1 MHSNNQW
8 LDPLYLDSFLNEDEK
23 LIRENTKKYCQ
34 KNLLPNVVEN
44 NRNYYFDR
52 EIYKDFGKMGFL
64 GSTIKGFGSS
74 EINKVSYGLIAFEIE
89 SIDSSYR
96 SAISVQSSLVCHPID
111 KFGSKEQKETY
122 LPDLIK
128 GNLVGCFG
136 LTESE
141 AGSDPSSMKTNFKE
155 FEDHYLING
164 SKTWITNAPIADIF
178 LIWALNEKKD
188 IKLFLIPKKTKGL
201 KTSTIENKTSLK
213 ISPTGQIILDNVKI
227 PKETLLP
234 HTSGWKS
241 VYACLNNARYGISWG
256 VIGAAQSCWLIAKEY
271 AENRIMIKK
280 LYAKCI
286 EWAGYKNA
294 KTFLAI
300 ESFSESSFFPVPPD
314 LMIVPMVVAKRED
327 YLKMDEL
334 RGLSPSAENM
344 LERDI
349 SGNLQ
354 HEEKQKKFSHV
365 VIHNWELIGNY
376 AIRFYFSDGHNTG
389 LYSFKYLQKL
399 GDEKRVSLEDNNQ
412 LLHE

>member
-1 MHSNNQW
+1 MNSNNQW

-52 EIYKDFGKMGFL
+52 EIYKDFGRMGFL

-96 SAISVQSSLVCHPID
+96 SSISVQSSLVCHPID
-111 KFGSKEQKETY
+111 KYGSKEQKENY

-213 ISPTGQIILDNVKI
+213 ISPTGQIILDNVQI
-227 PKETLLP
+227 PKENLLP

-241 VYACLNNARYGISWG
+241 VYSCLNNARYGISWG
-256 VIGAAQSCWLIAKEY
+256 VLGAANNCWKISKEY
-271 AENRIMIKK
+271 TENRIMFKKPLAKNQLIQKK
-280 LYAKCI
+280 LAIMQTEISLGLSGCLH
-286 EWAGYKNA
+286 AGRSMDNGKDIKIAISMLKRNNC
-294 KTFLAI
+294 KKAI
-300 ESFSESSFFPVPPD
+300 EIVREARDMMGANGLIDEYHIMRHLVNLETVKTYEGAEDIHALILGKFQTDMDSF
-314 LMIVPMVVAKRED
+314 
-327 YLKMDEL
+327 
-334 RGLSPSAENM
+334 
-344 LERDI
+344 
-349 SGNLQ
+349 
-354 HEEKQKKFSHV
+354 
-365 VIHNWELIGNY
+365 
-376 AIRFYFSDGHNTG
+376 
-389 LYSFKYLQKL
+389 
-399 GDEKRVSLEDNNQ
+399 
-412 LLHE
+412 

>member
-1 MHSNNQW
+1 MNSNNQW

-34 KNLLPNVVEN
+34 KNLLPNVVDN

-155 FEDHYLING
+155 FENHYLING

-178 LIWALNEKKD
+178 LIWAVNERKD

-213 ISPTGQIILDNVKI
+213 ISPTGQIILDDVKI
-227 PKETLLP
+227 PKENLLP

-241 VYACLNNARYGISWG
+241 VYSCLNNARYGISWG
-256 VIGAAQSCWLIAKEY
+256 VLGAANNCWKISKEY
-271 AENRIMIKK
+271 TENRIMFKKPLAKNQLIQKK
-280 LYAKCI
+280 LAIMQTEISLGLSGCLH
-286 EWAGYKNA
+286 AGRSLDNGKDIKIAISMLKRNNC
-294 KTFLAI
+294 KKAI
-300 ESFSESSFFPVPPD
+300 EIVREARDMMGANGLIDEYHIMRHLVNLETVKTYEGAEDIHALILGKFQTDMDSF
-314 LMIVPMVVAKRED
+314 
-327 YLKMDEL
+327 
-334 RGLSPSAENM
+334 
-344 LERDI
+344 
-349 SGNLQ
+349 
-354 HEEKQKKFSHV
+354 
-365 VIHNWELIGNY
+365 
-376 AIRFYFSDGHNTG
+376 
-389 LYSFKYLQKL
+389 
-399 GDEKRVSLEDNNQ
+399 
-412 LLHE
+412 

>member
-96 SAISVQSSLVCHPID
+96 SAISVQSSLICHPID

-213 ISPTGQIILDNVKI
+213 ISPTGQIILENVKI
-227 PKETLLP
+227 PKDNLLP
-234 HTSGWKS
+234 NTSGWKS
-241 VYACLNNARYGISWG
+241 VYSCLNNARYGISWG
-256 VIGAAQSCWLIAKEY
+256 VLGAANNCWKISKEY
-271 AENRIMIKK
+271 TENRIMFKKPLAKNQLIQKK
-280 LYAKCI
+280 LAIMQTEISLGLSGCLH
-286 EWAGYKNA
+286 AGRSLDNGKDIKIAISMLKRNNC
-294 KTFLAI
+294 KKAI
-300 ESFSESSFFPVPPD
+300 EIVREARDMMGANGLIDEYHIMRHLINLETVKTYEGAEDIHALILGKFQTDMNSF
-314 LMIVPMVVAKRED
+314 
-327 YLKMDEL
+327 
-334 RGLSPSAENM
+334 
-344 LERDI
+344 
-349 SGNLQ
+349 
-354 HEEKQKKFSHV
+354 
-365 VIHNWELIGNY
+365 
-376 AIRFYFSDGHNTG
+376 
-389 LYSFKYLQKL
+389 
-399 GDEKRVSLEDNNQ
+399 
-412 LLHE
+412 

>member
-1 MHSNNQW
+1 MNSNNQW

-164 SKTWITNAPIADIF
+164 SKTWITNAPISDIF

-213 ISPTGQIILDNVKI
+213 ISPTGQIILENVKI
-227 PKETLLP
+227 PKDNLLP
-234 HTSGWKS
+234 NTSGWKS
-241 VYACLNNARYGISWG
+241 VYSCLNNARYGISWG
-256 VIGAAQSCWLIAKEY
+256 VLGAANNCWKISKEY
-271 AENRIMIKK
+271 TENRIMFKKPLAKNQLIQKK
-280 LYAKCI
+280 LAIMQTEISLGLSGCLH
-286 EWAGYKNA
+286 AGRSLDNGKDIKIAISMLKRNNC
-294 KTFLAI
+294 KKAI
-300 ESFSESSFFPVPPD
+300 EIVREARDMMGANGLIDEYHIMRHLVNLETVKTYEGAEDIHALILGKFQTDMDSF
-314 LMIVPMVVAKRED
+314 
-327 YLKMDEL
+327 
-334 RGLSPSAENM
+334 
-344 LERDI
+344 
-349 SGNLQ
+349 
-354 HEEKQKKFSHV
+354 
-365 VIHNWELIGNY
+365 
-376 AIRFYFSDGHNTG
+376 
-389 LYSFKYLQKL
+389 
-399 GDEKRVSLEDNNQ
+399 
-412 LLHE
+412 

>member
-1 MHSNNQW
+1 MNSNNQW

-23 LIRENTKKYCQ
+23 LIRENTKKYCH

-44 NRNYYFDR
+44 NRNYYFDK
-52 EIYKDFGKMGFL
+52 EMFKDFGRMGFL

-201 KTSTIENKTSLK
+201 KTATIENKTSLK

-227 PKETLLP
+227 PKENLLP

-241 VYACLNNARYGISWG
+241 VYSCLNNARYGISWG
-256 VIGAAQSCWLIAKEY
+256 VLGAANNCWKISKEY
-271 AENRIMIKK
+271 TENRIMFKKPLAKNQLIQKK
-280 LYAKCI
+280 LAIMQTEISLGLSGCLH
-286 EWAGYKNA
+286 AGRSLDNGKDIKIAISMLKRNNC
-294 KTFLAI
+294 KKAI
-300 ESFSESSFFPVPPD
+300 EIIREARDMMGANGLIDEYHIMRHLVNLETVKTYEGAEDIHALILGKFQTDMDSF
-314 LMIVPMVVAKRED
+314 
-327 YLKMDEL
+327 
-334 RGLSPSAENM
+334 
-344 LERDI
+344 
-349 SGNLQ
+349 
-354 HEEKQKKFSHV
+354 
-365 VIHNWELIGNY
+365 
-376 AIRFYFSDGHNTG
+376 
-389 LYSFKYLQKL
+389 
-399 GDEKRVSLEDNNQ
+399 
-412 LLHE
+412 

>member
-1 MHSNNQW
+1 MNSNNQW

-64 GSTIKGFGSS
+64 GSTIKGYGSS

-96 SAISVQSSLVCHPID
+96 SSISVQSSLVCHPID

-188 IKLFLIPKKTKGL
+188 IKLFLIPKNTKGL

-213 ISPTGQIILDNVKI
+213 ISPTGQIVLDNVKI
-227 PKETLLP
+227 PKENLLP
-234 HTSGWKS
+234 NTSGWKS
-241 VYACLNNARYGISWG
+241 VYSCLNNARYGISWG
-256 VIGAAQSCWLIAKEY
+256 VLGAANNCWKISKEY
-271 AENRIMIKK
+271 TENRIMFKKPLAKNQLIQKK
-280 LYAKCI
+280 LAIMQTEISLGLSGCLH
-286 EWAGYKNA
+286 AGRSLDNGKDIKIAISMLKRNNC
-294 KTFLAI
+294 KKAI
-300 ESFSESSFFPVPPD
+300 EIVREARDMMGANGLIDEYHIMRHLVNLETVKTYEGAEDIHALILGKFQTDMDSF
-314 LMIVPMVVAKRED
+314 
-327 YLKMDEL
+327 
-334 RGLSPSAENM
+334 
-344 LERDI
+344 
-349 SGNLQ
+349 
-354 HEEKQKKFSHV
+354 
-365 VIHNWELIGNY
+365 
-376 AIRFYFSDGHNTG
+376 
-389 LYSFKYLQKL
+389 
-399 GDEKRVSLEDNNQ
+399 
-412 LLHE
+412 

>member
-34 KNLLPNVVEN
+34 KNLLPNVVDN

-52 EIYKDFGKMGFL
+52 EINKDFGRMGFL
-64 GSTIKGFGSS
+64 GSTIKGYGSS

-96 SAISVQSSLVCHPID
+96 SSISVQSSLVCHPID

-213 ISPTGQIILDNVKI
+213 ISPTGQIILENVKI
-227 PKETLLP
+227 PKDNLLP
-234 HTSGWKS
+234 NTSGWKS
-241 VYACLNNARYGISWG
+241 VYSCLNNARYGISWG
-256 VIGAAQSCWLIAKEY
+256 VLGAANNCWKISKEY
-271 AENRIMIKK
+271 TENRIMFKKPLAKNQLIQKK
-280 LYAKCI
+280 LAIMQTEISLGLSGCLH
-286 EWAGYKNA
+286 AGRSLDNGKDIKIAISMLKRNNC
-294 KTFLAI
+294 KKAI
-300 ESFSESSFFPVPPD
+300 EIVREARDMMGANGLIDEYHIMRHLINLETVKTYEGAEDIHALILGKFQTDMD
-314 LMIVPMVVAKRED
+314 LS
-327 YLKMDEL
+327 L
-334 RGLSPSAENM
+334 
-344 LERDI
+344 
-349 SGNLQ
+349 
-354 HEEKQKKFSHV
+354 
-365 VIHNWELIGNY
+365 IHI
-376 AIRFYFSDGHNTG
+376 
-389 LYSFKYLQKL
+389 
-399 GDEKRVSLEDNNQ
+399 
-412 LLHE
+412 